1 MQLRRDISI
10 WALALTCISG
20 SVWACSETPAVSA
33 ASVSS
38 TSRTAL
44 LSWKPRAWTPP
55 ARGTAL
61 ANGLRVSIDP
71 VDGAYSMPTS
81 DERPAGDLRIDDAT
95 PREVLRRADGSV
107 RATLDER
114 FEEFAVVKMGKDGKP
129 AWTCVHGPQGAAQFL
144 RSATA
149 PAPVP
154 TPGTVWEVK

>member
-10 WALALTCISG
+10 VALALTCISG
-20 SVWACSETPAVSA
+20 SVWACPEAPAVSA

-44 LSWKPRAWTPP
+44 LSWKPRAWKPP

-71 VDGAYSMPTS
+71 VDGAFSMPS
-81 DERPAGDLRIDDAT
+81 ADELPAGDLRIDDAT

-114 FEEFAVVKMGKDGKP
+114 FEEFEVVKLGKDGKP
-129 AWTCVHGPQGAAQFL
+129 TWTCVHGPQGAAQFL

-149 PAPVP
+149 TAPVP
-154 TPGTVWEVK
+154 MPGTVWEDK